1 MATNVATSTEEISPT
16 EEEVFHEIL
25 ESFLKESSSSSL
37 NNDVQKSSEEVVI
50 PSSNTQ
56 SVTND
61 IVLNVD
67 EATQRYRQE
76 EGIDYDEMFA
86 PVARIEAICVFLAYV
101 ASKDFTIFQMDVKT
115 AFFNGILKEE
125 VYVSQPPRF
134 VSTKYP
140 NHVYALDKALHGLK
154 QAPCACCKPDKDKHV
169 VLRSHGD
176 QTVKMMNAFEALAR
190 SKKDAVAVAEC
201 IWWQFYGLQYHL
213 EVVARIRPNNFDEKG
228 GDFNVRSLL
237 GPEKGI
243 TVGAAFYTGTIVM
256 KKGDIEAIAIAEGM
270 MTGSTLPSS

>member
-1 MATNVATSTEEISPT
+1 MPEELDR
-16 EEEVFHEIL
+16 FAR
-25 ESFLKESSSSSL
+25 LK
-37 NNDVQKSSEEVVI
+37 
-50 PSSNTQ
+50 
-56 SVTND
+56 
-61 IVLNVD
+61 VLRLVPRPK
-67 EATQRYRQE
+67 AQGYRQE
-76 EGIDYDEMFA
+76 EGIDYDETFA
-86 PVARIEAICVFLAYV
+86 PVARIEAIRVFLAYV
-101 ASKDFTIFQMDVKT
+101 ASKDFTVFQMDVKM

-154 QAPCACCKPDKDKHV
+154 QSPCACCKPGKDKHV

-190 SKKDAVAVAEC
+190 SKKDAVVVAKC
-201 IWWQFYGLQYHL
+201 VWRQFYGLQYHL

-243 TVGAAFYTGTIVM
+243 TVGAASIRRSPHSFM
-256 KKGDIEAIAIAEGM
+256 EKGDIEAIAIAKGM